1 MLDALYHRRRWLNL
15 LGFMLCALLLGLA
28 YYLQFARG
36 MEPCPLCIFQRL
48 AVAALAVVF
57 LIAALHSPRRW
68 GNGVYA
74 GAVFAAAGVGL
85 ALAARHLYLQSLPPG
100 QVPACGPGLDYMLNV
115 FPLWEAVRMVLTGSG
130 ECAEVDRV
138 LGVSIPAWT
147 LAAFAG
153 LGLLGLIVN
162 GAAARRVTAT
172 R

>member
-1 MLDALYHRRRWLNL
+1 MLDALYHRRRWINL
-15 LGFMLCALLLGLA
+15 AGFIVCALLLSAA

-57 LIAALHSPRRW
+57 LIAALHAPRRW

-74 GAVFAAAGVGL
+74 GAVLAAAGVGL
-85 ALAARHLYLQSLPPG
+85 ALAARHIYLQSLPPD

-115 FPLWEAVRMVLTGSG
+115 FPLWDAVRMVLTGSG

-138 LGVSIPAWT
+138 LGLSIPAWT
-147 LAAFAG
+147 LAAFVA